1 LHFIVLVFIRVIR
14 VIRGDPLGA
23 IMNWIALKMLTGNRP
38 KYYAIIFGISFAV
51 MLMSQQAAI
60 FTGLMR
66 NTTSQIRD
74 IQGADIWVMDPS
86 VQFVD
91 DITPLAENAVLQVR
105 GVPGVAWAVRLY
117 NGKARAQFNE
127 GNFKQFIVLGIDD
140 QTLVGAPQKML
151 LGTLSDLRRPDGVI
165 IDESGYRYLFPGQP
179 LKTGRVFEMNDHRA
193 EIVGICKN
201 SPTFQTFPIAYT
213 TYSRALHFAAQE
225 RRSLSFVLAQGE
237 PDVPAKEV
245 CRRIEEQTGLM
256 AMPQGDFSWR
266 TIVYYLKSTGIP
278 ANFGI
283 TVMLGFIIGAAI
295 AGQTFYLFT
304 IDNLKQFGALKAMG
318 VTNLRIIGMVLAQGL
333 VVGVFG
339 YMLGL
344 GMASI
349 FAEVMAWRLNKT
361 GIPPADFMYW
371 PIPIFTA
378 LAAALIVFASAM
390 VSLLRVLR
398 LEPASV
404 FR

>member
-1 LHFIVLVFIRVIR
+1 
-14 VIRGDPLGA
+14 
-23 IMNWIALKMLTGNRP
+23 MNWIALKMLMGNRG

-66 NTTSQIRD
+66 NTSSQIRD

-86 VQFVD
+86 VQFID
-91 DITPLAENAVLQVR
+91 DITPLSENAVLQVR
-105 GVPGVAWAVRLY
+105 GVPGVAWAIKLY
-117 NGKARAQFNE
+117 NGKARGQFQE

-140 QTLVGAPQKML
+140 QTLVGAPPKMVVGSL
-151 LGTLSDLRRPDGVI
+151 ADLRRPDGVVL
-165 IDESGYRYLFPGQP
+165 DESGYRYLFPGEP
-179 LKTGRVFEMNDHRA
+179 LQTGRVFEMNDHRA
-193 EIVGICKN
+193 EIVGVCAA

-213 TYSRALHFAAQE
+213 TYSRALRYAAQE
-225 RRSLSFVLAQGE
+225 RRALSFVLAQAE
-237 PDVPAKEV
+237 PGVSPKEV

-256 AMPQGDFSWR
+256 AMSQDDFSWR
-266 TIVYYLKSTGIP
+266 TMVYYMQRTGIP
-278 ANFGI
+278 VNFGI
-283 TVMLGFIIGAAI
+283 TVLLGFIIGAAV

-304 IDNLKQFGALKAMG
+304 IDNLKQFGSLKAMG
-318 VTNLRIIGMVLAQGL
+318 VGNGRIIGMVLVQGL
-333 VVGVFG
+333 VVGVLG
-339 YMLGL
+339 YAIGL

-349 FAEVMAWRLNKT
+349 FGEVMAWKLKGT
-361 GIPPADFMYW
+361 GLPLADYMAW

-378 LAAALIVFASAM
+378 LAAALIVFASAL
-390 VSLLRVLR
+390 VSLRRVLR